1 VPTAPD
7 PVTSTPDVPGQPYD
21 ATSEGPV
28 GKWQSVDPASGPADF
43 CTGKATGDFEDGP
56 GPWRQT

>member
-7 PVTSTPDVPGQPYD
+7 PITSPPPVPGQPYD
-21 ATSEGPV
+21 ATSEGSI
-28 GKWQSVDPASGPADF
+28 GKWQSVDPKSGPCDMH
-43 CTGKATGDFEDGP
+43 GNATGDWENGP